1 MRMSRIPQE
10 LSVYTSL
17 GYTRL
22 DNHSFKKNLFK
33 TNFLIEKF
41 QILIFLW
48 LFTVIKWFISFA
60 EYGAPELAELE
71 TKSMTLK
78 NSLIS
83 KKWNKQIV
91 T

>member
-1 MRMSRIPQE
+1 MPTGSSEVAHRYYSPTLTMRMSRIPQE

-41 QILIFLW
+41 QILIFL
-48 LFTVIKWFISFA
+48 
-60 EYGAPELAELE
+60 
-71 TKSMTLK
+71 
-78 NSLIS
+78 
-83 KKWNKQIV
+83 
-91 T
+91 